1 MSDRGQ
7 PPVRDGDIGGQVV
20 SLLFGTG
27 IEEWRRG
34 WRRSVGTLPDREAIV
49 SASDLTRGAATATRV
64 VPDQGLAY
72 TTLGAPVNIDRIL
85 EAVTEHVAD
94 ARGLDL
100 TVIIDDVEPL
110 LAEHGPDAV
119 KELLEGVH
127 VRVTDCQSRVVVG
140 CSFRERT
147 AASLGEVFDPVTDI
161 ERIDHSVAGALDALR
176 GDDPTTFGYVRRHWT
191 EAREG
196 IERCDRNYPQAKQV
210 HAVLSD
216 PETTPRTLG
225 MTLSGLVSLGVLDTW
240 SETVGPTRYDLTAY
254 EPARLWAVGATLAV
268 DGDGGSHED

>member
-1 MSDRGQ
+1 M
-7 PPVRDGDIGGQVV
+7 
-20 SLLFGTG
+20 
-27 IEEWRRG
+27 
-34 WRRSVGTLPDREAIV
+34 V